1 MGGGI
6 SARTWTHREHIFAGM
21 RDTHSSIE
29 ALESRIAPAA
39 LSAKLLAGVLS
50 ITGDPAAATVAI
62 TQTGGSIEVKDGA
75 TSLGVFNGAKSIDFN
90 LVGGATVNLGLT
102 GNGLAGLCKVAAHG
116 ASVVNVVSGS
126 HLNGGLTVTGDVNAQ
141 TLNLGDNVVIAKTLA
156 LKGGGGVDTITI
168 GNGGTIGGNL
178 VLVSV
183 ESGSFNANS
192 VATAIAGSLKVNNT
206 GDPLSV
212 SIQTTQNTGLTIGG
226 GVSYAGGNLNDNLFL
241 SAGITKSVRFVDT
254 AGDNGLGVGFT
265 SVIHGS
271 VNVTGGV
278 GSDNVNIQ
286 GGTIDGNVTL
296 NFAGGNNNFFYG
308 IGGQV
313 TISKNLTMTG
323 GSGNDLWQSGGGGM
337 TVGKNVS
344 IKLGNGTN
352 TIIAGVSISGTS
364 LIVTTGSGTDTVS
377 IDGTGSSVAAIISL
391 GAGSDS
397 LGGVLIKSVK
407 SASFNGGSGIDHLT
421 EHTFVA
427 DPIVIRS
434 FEDFS

>member
-1 MGGGI
+1 MK
-6 SARTWTHREHIFAGM
+6 HPF
-21 RDTHSSIE
+21 SSIE

-39 LSAKLLAGVLS
+39 LSAKLLAGVLT
-50 ITGDPAAATVAI
+50 ITGDPLAATVTVA
-62 TQTGGSIEVKDGA
+62 QTGGTIEVLDGA
-75 TSLGVFNGAKSIDFN
+75 TSLGVFNGTKSIDFN
-90 LVGGATVNLGLT
+90 LVGGAVVNLGLI
-102 GNGLAGLCKVAAHG
+102 GNGLAGLCKIAAHG
-116 ASVVNVVSGS
+116 ATTVNVFTGS

-141 TLNLGDNVVIAKTLA
+141 TLNLGNDVVIGKTLA

-178 VLVSV
+178 VLASV

-192 VATAIAGSLKVNNT
+192 VATAIAGSLKVNNA

-212 SIQTTQNTGLTIGG
+212 AILTTQSTGLTIGG
-226 GVSYAGGNLNDNLFL
+226 GVSYVGGNLNDNLFL

-254 AGDNGLGVGFT
+254 LGDNSLGVSFF

-278 GSDNVNIQ
+278 GSDTVNIQ

-308 IGGQV
+308 IGSQL
-313 TISKNLTMTG
+313 TIGKNLTITG
-323 GSGNDLWQSGGGGM
+323 GSGDDKWQTGGAGL
-337 TVGKNVS
+337 TVGNNVS
-344 IKLGNGTN
+344 VKLGNGTN

-364 LIVTTGSGTDTVS
+364 LVVTTGSGTDTVS

-391 GAGSDS
+391 GAGSDF

-407 SASFNGGSGIDHLT
+407 SANFNGGAGIDHLG

-427 DPIVIRS
+427 DPIVVRS
-434 FEDFS
+434 FEDFT